1 MNREEFLRGLWGRLS
16 NRLPRQE
23 LDNVMRYYEE
33 YFDEA
38 GPERE
43 GEVLAELGSPER
55 VAAQIMGDRQEPVPY
70 DGGSAPVRR
79 RWTGGQIAL
88 AVCLSPLW
96 APLALAVLI
105 LAAGLTAAA
114 ILAAAGLTVGLI
126 AAALGLG
133 AAGVGMVG
141 WGGFLAV
148 SGFSALFTPGV
159 TTTMVFGGFGLL
171 WAGGGVL
178 ALAGCLALLR
188 VCGKAIAALWRGC
201 CRGVAAGWRWLLRRE
216 RKEAAYA

>member
-1 MNREEFLRGLWGRLS
+1 
-16 NRLPRQE
+16 
-23 LDNVMRYYEE
+23 
-33 YFDEA
+33 
-38 GPERE
+38 
-43 GEVLAELGSPER
+43 
-55 VAAQIMGDRQEPVPY
+55 
-70 DGGSAPVRR
+70 
-79 RWTGGQIAL
+79 
-88 AVCLSPLW
+88 
-96 APLALAVLI
+96 
-105 LAAGLTAAA
+105 
-114 ILAAAGLTVGLI
+114 
-126 AAALGLG
+126 
-133 AAGVGMVG
+133 MVG